1 MTKRK
6 PVANLLATDH
16 SARLSTCSLR
26 ITTLL
31 CGGAM
36 QVGKWA
42 QRGQGPALGYMVSG
56 TLQI

>member
-6 PVANLLATDH
+6 PVANLLVTDH
-16 SARLSTCSLR
+16 SARLSMYSFR

-31 CGGAM
+31 WGGAM
-36 QVGKWA
+36 QVGKWV

-56 TLQI
+56 RLQI